1 MNEQDKIILN
11 DLVEQVKNG
20 TLDIETLKGV
30 WKDRVQEALNN
41 EAVGD

>member
-30 WKDRVQEALNN
+30 WKDRVQQVLDN

>member
-20 TLDIETLKGV
+20 TLDIETLKG
-30 WKDRVQEALNN
+30 RMER
-41 EAVGD
+41 

>member
-1 MNEQDKIILN
+1 MSEQDKIILD

-30 WKDRVQEALNN
+30 WKDRVQQALQ
-41 EAVGD
+41 EQ

>member
-20 TLDIETLKGV
+20 KLDVNDLPLK
-30 WKDRVQEALNN
+30 WR
-41 EAVGD
+41 

>member
-20 TLDIETLKGV
+20 EIALEQIPDV
-30 WKDRVQEALNN
+30 WRDKVQELL
-41 EAVGD
+41 EE